1 MDRTTFRLMSTGK
14 ELLEVF
20 VLVDVG
26 WLEIIHVNA
35 VEIDE
40 RFDHLGGCWL
50 GHCAL
55 DCIPQSESPAGN
67 FLSISCLL
75 YRPSHEDNG
84 GTILLCR
91 LYDGWVN

>member
-50 GHCAL
+50 GHFV
-55 DCIPQSESPAGN
+55 P
-67 FLSISCLL
+67 
-75 YRPSHEDNG
+75 
-84 GTILLCR
+84 
-91 LYDGWVN
+91 